1 MDNSV
6 TLSVKPDERFTA
18 TNVAKCLGLKRDD
31 VLEFLRLRGYIM
43 RDSHRRPSR
52 KGDFIGTALGIEKGY
67 VKNYIYSDDNTS
79 SVHFYLTKKGMDKVE
94 KAFLIDKPTQAEK
107 ERIDSICR
115 EYEKNMKPSVL
126 GKAE

>member
-1 MDNSV
+1 MNNSV
-6 TLSVKPDERFTA
+6 NLSAEPSDSFTA
-18 TNVAKCLGLKRDD
+18 TNVAKCLGLKREE

-67 VKNYIYSDDNTS
+67 VKNYIFSNENS
-79 SVHFYLTKKGMDKVE
+79 SYVHFYLTKKGIDKIE
-94 KAFLIDKPTQAEK
+94 KAFHIDKPIQDEK
-107 ERIDSICR
+107 NRIENICK
-115 EYEKNMKPSVL
+115 EFEKNMKPSLL